1 MATHLGRVGPGPTDG
16 HLSAARVA
24 PTVNCDHC
32 DGELVVFAVPANL
45 REFAP
50 DGGAAASLCANCLRL
65 DAVEDAAATA
75 ASADPDPETAD
86 AADADADFSA
96 VSDAFPS
103 GRGGVALALLV
114 GKLDSLALH
123 RAAVETLA
131 DEAERAGAD
140 PFLTLDRL
148 GGDDGVD
155 PHFDFERRRLQFES
169 LVS

>member
-1 MATHLGRVGPGPTDG
+1 MRELPPSGRRRRRRRDCGIRRRGPGDCRRRRRG
-16 HLSAARVA
+16 R
-24 PTVNCDHC
+24 
-32 DGELVVFAVPANL
+32 
-45 REFAP
+45 
-50 DGGAAASLCANCLRL
+50 
-65 DAVEDAAATA
+65 
-75 ASADPDPETAD
+75 
-86 AADADADFSA
+86 DFSA

-155 PHFDFERRRLQFES
+155 PQFDFERRRLQFES